1 MSSVTATAPK
11 DFPTLKKHRVVIENF
26 MAFVEANKDGAD
38 LEFLNEL
45 MNAYIKE
52 EIPNI
57 EKAKKSTRKKT
68 FWDTYRTIRSAELMD
83 EYRASGV
90 KDETKVG
97 GWTIKTLSN
106 EWSTFKD
113 QHKEIFKS
121 LEKNYNADNNNV
133 LKGNIWGYADPIIS
147 SYNKGKVSVPSPT
160 PSVDD
165 PITET
170 FSFIPIKEEVKEEVD
185 EIQKVDKSI
194 KTKKA
199 KKAKKAKKSK
209 NEEDEDDCD
218 GPPDTFFYGE
228 LTKKVR
234 DIDQLV
240 EIMSKGL
247 DKYKNSMKQAF
258 GYTPS
263 DDALRVQLDLWFQHD
278 SERNDYFDHLVENSN
293 IPFEKV
299 CGRIIGNESDN
310 ESDSE
315 SGNESDDESGNE
327 SGNESDSSECSGKTI
342 KLSEFVDTSSD
353 EE

>member
-11 DFPTLKKHRVVIENF
+11 DFPTQKKHRVVIENF

-97 GWTIKTLSN
+97 GWTIKALSN

-113 QHKEIFKS
+113 QHNEIFNS
-121 LEKNYNADNNNV
+121 LEKNFIADNNNV

-165 PITET
+165 PITQPFT
-170 FSFIPIKEEVKEEVD
+170 FTPVKEEV
-185 EIQKVDKSI
+185 E
-194 KTKKA
+194 
-199 KKAKKAKKSK
+199 
-209 NEEDEDDCD
+209 
-218 GPPDTFFYGE
+218 
-228 LTKKVR
+228 
-234 DIDQLV
+234 
-240 EIMSKGL
+240 
-247 DKYKNSMKQAF
+247 
-258 GYTPS
+258 
-263 DDALRVQLDLWFQHD
+263 
-278 SERNDYFDHLVENSN
+278 
-293 IPFEKV
+293 EKV
-299 CGRIIGNESDN
+299 E
-310 ESDSE
+310 EK
-315 SGNESDDESGNE
+315 
-327 SGNESDSSECSGKTI
+327 DSSVSAVMESNQNMD
-342 KLSEFVDTSSD
+342 SFD
-353 EE
+353 

>member
-11 DFPTLKKHRVVIENF
+11 DFPTLKKHRVAIENF
-26 MAFVEANKDGAD
+26 MAFVKANKDGAD

-45 MNAYIKE
+45 MDAYIKE

-68 FWDTYRTIRSAELMD
+68 FWDTYRTIRSAEIMA

-90 KDETKVG
+90 KDVEKTG
-97 GWTIKTLSN
+97 GWTIKALSN

-113 QHKEIFKS
+113 QHNEIFNS
-121 LEKNYNADNNNV
+121 LEKNFIADNNNV

-147 SYNKGKVSVPSPT
+147 SYNKGKVSVPSPS

-165 PITET
+165 LITET
-170 FSFIPIKEEVKEEVD
+170 FAFIPVKEEVKEEID
-185 EIQKVDKSI
+185 EIQKVDKSNKI
-194 KTKKA
+194 KKA
-199 KKAKKAKKSK
+199 KKAKKVKKTK

-218 GPPDTFFYGE
+218 GPPDTFFYGN

-240 EIMSKGL
+240 EIMSKGI
-247 DKYKNSMKQAF
+247 DKYKSSMKKAF

-263 DDALRVQLDLWFQHD
+263 DDALRNQLELWFEHD
-278 SERNDYFDHLVENSN
+278 SNSNPIYFDHLVKNSN
-293 IPFEKV
+293 ISFEKL
-299 CGRIIGNESDN
+299 CGRII
-310 ESDSE
+310 
-315 SGNESDDESGNE
+315 GNESDDESGNE
-327 SGNESDSSECSGKTI
+327 SDDESDDESGIESDSSESSGKTN
-342 KLSEFVDTSSD
+342 KLLEIVGFSSD

>member
-1 MSSVTATAPK
+1 MSSVTTTAPK
-11 DFPTLKKHRVVIENF
+11 DFPTQKKHRVAIENF
-26 MAFVEANKDGAD
+26 MAFVEANKNGAD

-83 EYRASGV
+83 EYRVSGV
-90 KDETKVG
+90 KDATKVG

-113 QHKEIFKS
+113 QHKEIFNS

-133 LKGNIWGYADPIIS
+133 LKGNIWEYADPIIS
-147 SYNKGKVSVPSPT
+147 SYNEGKVSVPSPT

-170 FSFIPIKEEVKEEVD
+170 FAFIPVKEEVKEEVD
-185 EIQKVDKSI
+185 EIQKVN
-194 KTKKA
+194 KTKKV
-199 KKAKKAKKSK
+199 KKVKKTKKVK

-240 EIMSKGL
+240 EIMSKGI
-247 DKYKNSMKQAF
+247 DKYKICMKKTF

-263 DDALRVQLDLWFQHD
+263 DDALRVQLDLWFDHD
-278 SERNDYFDHLVENSN
+278 SNSNDYFDHLVENSN
-293 IPFEKV
+293 IPFEKL
-299 CGRIIGNESDN
+299 CGRIIGNESDV
-310 ESDSE
+310 
-315 SGNESDDESGNE
+315 ESDDESGNESDAE

-342 KLSEFVDTSSD
+342 RLDEIIDSSSD

>member
-1 MSSVTATAPK
+1 MSSVTATPPK
-11 DFPTLKKHRVVIENF
+11 DFPTQKKHRVAIENF
-26 MAFVEANKDGAD
+26 LAFVEANKDGAD

-90 KDETKVG
+90 KDVTKVG
-97 GWTIKTLSN
+97 GWTIKALSN

-113 QHKEIFKS
+113 QHKEIFNS
-121 LEKNYNADNNNV
+121 LEKNFIADNNNV
-133 LKGNIWGYADPIIS
+133 LKGNIWDYADPIIS

-170 FSFIPIKEEVKEEVD
+170 FAFIPVKEEVD
-185 EIQKVDKSI
+185 EIQKVNKSK

-199 KKAKKAKKSK
+199 KKAKKAK
-209 NEEDEDDCD
+209 NDDEDDCD

-263 DDALRVQLDLWFQHD
+263 DDALRCQLDLWFQHD
-278 SERNDYFDHLVENSN
+278 NERN
-293 IPFEKV
+293 
-299 CGRIIGNESDN
+299 
-310 ESDSE
+310 
-315 SGNESDDESGNE
+315 
-327 SGNESDSSECSGKTI
+327 
-342 KLSEFVDTSSD
+342 LSLIHI
-353 EE
+353 

>member
-11 DFPTLKKHRVVIENF
+11 DFPTLKKHRVAIENF
-26 MAFVEANKDGAD
+26 MAFVEANKDGVD

-83 EYRASGV
+83 EYRANGV
-90 KDETKVG
+90 KDVTKVG
-97 GWTIKTLSN
+97 GWTIKALSN

-113 QHKEIFKS
+113 QHNEIFNS
-121 LEKNYNADNNNV
+121 LEKNFIADNNNV

-165 PITET
+165 AITET
-170 FSFIPIKEEVKEEVD
+170 FAFIPVKEEVD
-185 EIQKVDKSI
+185 EIQ
-194 KTKKA
+194 TKKVKKSKKV

-209 NEEDEDDCD
+209 NDEDDCD
-218 GPPDTFFYGE
+218 GPPDTYFYGE
-228 LTKKVR
+228 LTKKVK

-240 EIMSKGL
+240 EIMRKGI
-247 DKYKNSMKQAF
+247 DKYKSSMKKAF

-263 DDALRVQLDLWFQHD
+263 DDALRCQLDLWFQHD
-278 SERNDYFDHLVENSN
+278 NERNDYFDHLVENSN

-299 CGRIIGNESDN
+299 CERIIGNESDD
-310 ESDSE
+310 ESGDE
-315 SGNESDDESGNE
+315 SGNESDDESGD
-327 SGNESDSSECSGKTI
+327 ESDSSESSGNTN
-342 KLSEFVDTSSD
+342 KLLEIVGFSSD